1 MAPEL
6 IKLEK
11 KYNQKVDIWSFGIFA
26 MEIADGEP
34 PYMNEPQARVLLK
47 IVRNDPPPIN
57 NRFSKEFKNFVK
69 ICLTKDPAKRPSA
82 RELLDHAFM

>member
-11 KYNQKVDIWSFGIFA
+11 KYNHKVDIWSLGIFA

-34 PYMNEPQARVLLK
+34 PYMNEQ
-47 IVRNDPPPIN
+47 
-57 NRFSKEFKNFVK
+57 
-69 ICLTKDPAKRPSA
+69 
-82 RELLDHAFM
+82 

>member
-11 KYNQKVDIWSFGIFA
+11 KYNDKVDIWSFGIFA

-34 PYMNEPQARVLLK
+34 PYMNEVQERVLMK
-47 IVRNDPPPIN
+47 IVSFDPPSIGK
-57 NRFSKEFKNFVK
+57 RFSIEF
-69 ICLTKDPAKRPSA
+69 
-82 RELLDHAFM
+82 